1 MLPAL
6 GYKTPMTNRKFHRWM
21 SLIGIIFFLSVALTG
36 VWMQGEAI
44 FGEKEAEH
52 EQRAALTSPMSLA
65 GPVAVDAALLERARE
80 TVLARFGNRPVAS
93 IDWIIKSPVP
103 AFVFHLEGSEPLQ
116 VTVAAATAAI
126 VKSETDEE
134 DWVMRLHTGEILGD
148 GGKFLGLAWGLALVA
163 MSVTGIIL
171 YFQMLSKRRGAA
183 GQVRG
188 WRRYFW

>member
-1 MLPAL
+1 
-6 GYKTPMTNRKFHRWM
+6 MTNRKFHRWM
-21 SLIGIIFFLSVALTG
+21 SLIGIVFFLSVAATG

-52 EQRAALTSPMSLA
+52 EAMAALSSPVSLA
-65 GPVAVDAALLERARE
+65 KAVPIDGLSLDRARRS
-80 TVLARFGNRPVAS
+80 VLARFGNRPVAA
-93 IDWIIKSPVP
+93 IDWMIKAPVP
-103 AFVFHLEGSEPLQ
+103 AFVFHLDGSEPMK
-116 VTVAAATAAI
+116 VTVAASSAMI
-126 VKSETDEE
+126 IKSESAEE

-148 GGKFLGLAWGLALVA
+148 GGKFLGLAWGVALVA

>member
-1 MLPAL
+1 
-6 GYKTPMTNRKFHRWM
+6 M
-21 SLIGIIFFLSVALTG
+21 SLIGIVFFLSGALTG

-52 EQRAALTSPMSLA
+52 EALAALTSARSLA
-65 GPVAVDAALLERARE
+65 SPLAIDTQTFERARAS
-80 TVLARFGNRPVAS
+80 VFARFGNRPVAA
-93 IDWIIKSPVP
+93 IDWVIKAPVP
-103 AFVFHLEGSEPLQ
+103 AFVFHLDGTEPLK

-126 VKSETDEE
+126 VKSESDEE

-148 GGKFLGLAWGLALVA
+148 GGKFLGLAWGFALVA
-163 MSVTGIIL
+163 MSATGIIL
-171 YFQMLSKRRGAA
+171 YFQMLAKRRGAA

>member
-1 MLPAL
+1 MLEYIL
-6 GYKTPMTNRKFHRWM
+6 RMTNRKFHRWM
-21 SLIGIIFFLSVALTG
+21 SLIGIIFFLSVAITG

-52 EQRAALTSPMSLA
+52 EALAALTSPVSLA
-65 GPVAVDAALLERARE
+65 RPLAMNNTSLERARAAA
-80 TVLARFGNRPVAS
+80 LARFGDRPVAS
-93 IDWIIKSPVP
+93 IDWVIKAPVP
-103 AFVFHLEGSEPLQ
+103 TYVFHLDGAEPVK
-116 VTVAAATAAI
+116 VTIAAATAAI
-126 VKSETDEE
+126 IKSESDEE

-148 GGKFLGLAWGLALVA
+148 GGKFLGLAWGIALVA
-163 MSVTGIIL
+163 MSVTGILL